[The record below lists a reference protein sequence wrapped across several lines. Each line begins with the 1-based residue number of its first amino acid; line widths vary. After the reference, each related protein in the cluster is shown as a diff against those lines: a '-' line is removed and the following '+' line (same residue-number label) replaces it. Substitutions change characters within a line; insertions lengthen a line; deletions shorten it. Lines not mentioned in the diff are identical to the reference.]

1 MVKMS
6 IRENRLYIEDVESVL
21 NLNCDFLKLK
31 EKSILITGATG
42 LIGSAFVDLLMSLEN
57 TGFELYAQG
66 RNVARAEKLFSK
78 YKNNIYFHFLNF
90 DVSRPLDFDID
101 FDFIIDSAGGSSPSL
116 YQNNPVEVMESNILG
131 VKNLLDYGKKHSLKK
146 FVYVSSGEVYGE
158 GDGRVFTE
166 DYSGYVNPLN
176 SRSCYPIAKRAAE
189 TLCVS
194 YAKEFGI
201 DVSIA
206 RPCHVYGPN
215 FTENDNRVYAQ
226 FIRNILND
234 ENIVLKSKGE
244 QFRSWIY
251 SDDCASG
258 LLYILLQG
266 ENCDAYNIANP
277 NSNLS
282 IKEFAEII
290 ARQAGKKV
298 VFDIP
303 DDGSG
308 GLTNPI
314 TKAVFSTEKLESLG
328 WKAQVGIEEGIK
340 RTIEVMR
347 REEEK

>member
-1 MVKMS
+1 MS

-31 EKSILITGATG
+31 GKSILITGATG
-42 LIGSAFVDLLMSLEN
+42 LIGSACVDLLMSLEII
-57 TGFELYAQG
+57 GFELYASG

-78 YKNNIYFHFLNF
+78 YKNNTYFHFLNF
-90 DVSRPLDFDID
+90 DVSKPLDFDID

-158 GDGRVFTE
+158 GDGRIFTE
-166 DYSGYVNPLN
+166 DYSGYINPLN
-176 SRSCYPIAKRAAE
+176 FRSCYPMAKRASE

-194 YAKEFGI
+194 YAKEYGI
-201 DVSIA
+201 EVSII
-206 RPCHVYGPN
+206 RPCHVYGPH

-226 FIRNILND
+226 FIRNILNN

-251 SDDCASG
+251 SEDCANA
-258 LLYILLQG
+258 LLYVLLRG
-266 ENCDAYNIANP
+266 ENRQAYNVANSK
-277 NSNLS
+277 SNLS
-282 IKEFAEII
+282 IKELAQIV
-290 ARQAGKKV
+290 AKVAGKKV

-303 DDGSG
+303 NDGTG
-308 GLTNPI
+308 GNTTPI
-314 TKAVFSTEKLESLG
+314 TKAVFSTEKLEALG
-328 WKAQVGIEEGIK
+328 WKAQVGIEEGLR
-340 RTIEVMR
+340 RTLEIMR
-347 REEEK
+347 GEDEK

>member
-1 MVKMS
+1 MVEIKS
-6 IRENRLYIEDVESVL
+6 SDLFINNTKSVFRLNYDYS
-21 NLNCDFLKLK
+21 DLKN
-31 EKSILITGATG
+31 KSILITGATG

-57 TGFELYAQG
+57 NGFELYAQG
-66 RNVARAEKLFSK
+66 RNVARAEKLFLK

-166 DYSGYVNPLN
+166 DYSGYINLLN
-176 SRSCYPIAKRAAE
+176 FRSCYPMAKRASE
-189 TLCVS
+189 TLCIS
-194 YAKEFGI
+194 YAKEYGI
-201 DVSIA
+201 EVSIV
-206 RPCHVYGPN
+206 RPCHVYGPH

-251 SDDCASG
+251 SEDCANA
-258 LLYILLQG
+258 LLYVLLRGANLQ
-266 ENCDAYNIANP
+266 AYNVANSKA
-277 NSNLS
+277 NFS
-282 IKEFAEII
+282 IKDLAQIV
-290 ARQAGKKV
+290 AKVAGKKV

-303 DDGSG
+303 NDGTG
-308 GLTNPI
+308 GNTTPI
-314 TKAVFSTEKLESLG
+314 TKAVFSIEKLEALG
-328 WKAQVGIEEGIK
+328 WKAQIGIEEGVR
-340 RTIEVMR
+340 RTIEIMR
-347 REEEK
+347 EDGKK

>member
-1 MVKMS
+1 MVEIKS
-6 IRENRLYIEDVESVL
+6 SDLLINTKSVFRLNYDYS
-21 NLNCDFLKLK
+21 DLKN
-31 EKSILITGATG
+31 KSILITGATG
-42 LIGSAFVDLLMSLEN
+42 LIGSAFIDLLFSLKIQDFN
-57 TGFELYAQG
+57 IFCAG
-66 RNVARAEKLFSK
+66 RNLHRAEKLISK
-78 YKNNIYFHFLNF
+78 YRINPCFHFLQF
-90 DVSRPLDFDID
+90 DVTKYLQINEN
-101 FDFIIDSAGGSSPSL
+101 FDFIIDCAGAASPLL
-116 YQNNPVEVMESNILG
+116 YLHNPVEVMESNILG

-251 SDDCASG
+251 ADDCASG

-308 GLTNPI
+308 GITNPI

-328 WKAQVGIEEGIK
+328 WKAQIGIEEGVR

-347 REEEK
+347 GEEEK